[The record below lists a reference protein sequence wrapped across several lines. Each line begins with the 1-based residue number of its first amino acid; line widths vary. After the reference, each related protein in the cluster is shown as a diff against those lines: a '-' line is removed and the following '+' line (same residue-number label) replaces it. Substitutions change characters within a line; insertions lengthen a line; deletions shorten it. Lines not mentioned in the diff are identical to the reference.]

1 MKKYKILFA
10 MLLMVSV
17 ISALCY
23 NWKISLPNHR
33 FETFTRTLFENDV
46 ASNTLTLHYT
56 LANPAAYGIK
66 DYEVTLGS
74 YSDYDLKASCAA
86 IENYADIT
94 ASFSEMNL
102 NEKNRLT
109 CDILSDH
116 LARRLDNLDYYLYTE
131 IFSPASGIQSQ
142 LPIMFAEYEFR
153 CQRDI
158 DDYLTLLSQIDTY
171 FKDAADF
178 ESLRAENGLIMA
190 NFSLDTVIEQCRSF
204 TKNKSSHYL
213 ESTFNT
219 RLDEAGFLTPE
230 EIRTYKT
237 KNLTILQNHVFP
249 AYEYLADYFESLR
262 SQAPSTMALCN
273 YPDGKKYYEGLVR
286 QETGSSKSVEEI
298 KKRLQQEFSIDFHAY
313 AELISNDPSMETS
326 SLDLIF
332 ENSPVLMLDDLKEKA
347 KKNFPD
353 IPATD
358 VTVKYV
364 DKALQDFMS
373 PAFYM
378 TPPIDISDT
387 NVIYINPASSYS
399 TLNLYTTLAHE
410 GYPGHLYQTNYFHAT
425 DPDPLRSL
433 LYFGGY
439 TEGWALYT
447 EMYSYRLAEENSALT
462 ELHRLNHS
470 IQLCLFSL
478 MDIAIHYDGL
488 HEADIISNLARYGIT
503 DKNSA
508 RQIYR
513 YISEEPANYLKYY
526 VGYLEFLELKE
537 KAQQQAG
544 NNFDLKDFHTF
555 LLETGPAPFDIIESR
570 LRFP

>member
-1 MKKYKILFA
+1 MLFR
-10 MLLMVSV
+10 S
-17 ISALCY
+17 
-23 NWKISLPNHR
+23 
-33 FETFTRTLFENDV
+33 
-46 ASNTLTLHYT
+46 LHYT

-273 YPDGKKYYEGLVR
+273 YPDGKEYYEGLVR

-347 KKNFPD
+347 KKDFPD

>member
-1 MKKYKILFA
+1 MLF
-10 MLLMVSV
+10 
-17 ISALCY
+17 
-23 NWKISLPNHR
+23 
-33 FETFTRTLFENDV
+33 
-46 ASNTLTLHYT
+46 
-56 LANPAAYGIK
+56 
-66 DYEVTLGS
+66 
-74 YSDYDLKASCAA
+74 
-86 IENYADIT
+86 
-94 ASFSEMNL
+94 
-102 NEKNRLT
+102 
-109 CDILSDH
+109 
-116 LARRLDNLDYYLYTE
+116 
-131 IFSPASGIQSQ
+131 
-142 LPIMFAEYEFR
+142 
-153 CQRDI
+153 
-158 DDYLTLLSQIDTY
+158 
-171 FKDAADF
+171 
-178 ESLRAENGLIMA
+178 
-190 NFSLDTVIEQCRSF
+190 RS

-273 YPDGKKYYEGLVR
+273 YPDGKEYYEGLVR

-347 KKNFPD
+347 KKDFPD